1 MRLAAFLRRK
11 DGCYTEVMEQ
21 HPVPRQI
28 TSFEFKLIGFMTLKQ
43 FLFLIAFV
51 PIGLL
56 VYFLIPIPIIRQIM
70 GFLVGMIGVL
80 IAFVPI
86 NDRPMD
92 VFIKNLVKRLLSPT
106 QYTYEKHNPPIY
118 FLNKLYFL
126 SDPHHVFSHIDSE
139 EKLGKYLAEHQT
151 TEDPEHPLQRVQG
164 IQHALRDAKNAPAGK
179 GVVKGGQPGA
189 AGIGVARAQKTPF
202 LIGVVRTRK
211 EIPLPGILLYIKDS
225 QNRPVRLL
233 KTNPNGVFAT
243 YTALP
248 PADYAL
254 EVKDPKNAHFF
265 DTIKVHLPL
274 AARSLDIISRELL

>member
-1 MRLAAFLRRK
+1 
-11 DGCYTEVMEQ
+11 MEQ

-51 PIGLL
+51 PIGVL
-56 VYFLIPIPIIRQIM
+56 VYFIVPIPIIRHLL
-70 GFLVGMIGVL
+70 GFLVAMVGVL

-92 VFIKNLVKRLLSPT
+92 VFIKNLFKRLMSPT
-106 QYTYEKHNPPIY
+106 QYTYLKHNPPIY

-126 SDPHHVFSHIDSE
+126 SDPHHVFSHIDSQ
-139 EKLGKYLAEHQT
+139 EKLNKYLAEHQVPVEPDHT
-151 TEDPEHPLQRVQG
+151 PQRVRGVQ
-164 IQHALRDAKNAPAGK
+164 QALKGAKNMPVAKGTPIGGGMRPA
-179 GVVKGGQPGA
+179 A
-189 AGIGVARAQKTPF
+189 AGIQPAAAQKHPY
-202 LIGVVRTRK
+202 LVGVVRTRR
-211 EIPLPGILLYIKDS
+211 ETALPGILIYIKDAAS
-225 QNRPVRLL
+225 RPVRLL

-243 YTALP
+243 FTALP
-248 PADYAL
+248 PADYII

>member
-1 MRLAAFLRRK
+1 
-11 DGCYTEVMEQ
+11 MEQ

-56 VYFLIPIPIIRQIM
+56 VYFLVPIPIVRHLL
-70 GFLVGMIGVL
+70 GFMVGMVGVV

-86 NDRPMD
+86 NDQPMD
-92 VFIKNLVKRLLSPT
+92 RFIKNLVKRLMSPT

-118 FLNKLYFL
+118 FLNQLYFL
-126 SDPHHVFSHIDSE
+126 SDPHHVFSHIDSQ
-139 EKLGKYLAEHQT
+139 EKLGKYLADHQAPA
-151 TEDPEHPLQRVQG
+151 EPNHAGPQRVQAV
-164 IQHALRDAKNAPAGK
+164 QAALQGAKNMPVGK
-179 GVVKGGQPGA
+179 GVAPGSRGRPAA
-189 AGIGVARAQKTPF
+189 AGVSPAAAQKQPY

-211 EIPLPGILLYIKDS
+211 EIPLPGILIYVKDS
-225 QNRPVRLL
+225 ANRPVRLL

-243 YTALP
+243 YTTLP
-248 PADYAL
+248 PADYVF
-254 EVKDPKNAHFF
+254 EIKDPKNAHFF

>member
-1 MRLAAFLRRK
+1 
-11 DGCYTEVMEQ
+11 MEQ

-51 PIGLL
+51 PIGVL
-56 VYFLIPIPIIRQIM
+56 VYFLIPIPIIRHIM
-70 GFLVGMIGVL
+70 GFLVAMIGVL

-86 NDRPMD
+86 NERPMD
-92 VFIKNLVKRLLSPT
+92 VFIKNLVRRLMSPT

-139 EKLGKYLAEHQT
+139 EKLGKYLAEHQKID
-151 TEDPEHPLQRVQG
+151 EPEHAPARVQG
-164 IQHALRDAKNAPAGK
+164 VQQALKGAKNMPVAK
-179 GVVKGGQPGA
+179 GVPKGGGRPAA
-189 AGIGVARAQKTPF
+189 AGVQPAAAQKHPF
-202 LIGVVRTRK
+202 LVGVVRTRK
-211 EIPLPGILLYIKDS
+211 EIPLPGILIYIKDS
-225 QNRPVRLL
+225 ANRPVRLL

-243 YTALP
+243 FTALA
-248 PADYAL
+248 PADYIV
-254 EVKDPKNAHFF
+254 EPKDPKNAHFF

>member
-1 MRLAAFLRRK
+1 
-11 DGCYTEVMEQ
+11 MEQ

-28 TSFEFKLIGFMTLKQ
+28 TTFEFKLIGFMTLKQ

-51 PIGLL
+51 PIGVL
-56 VYFLIPIPIIRQIM
+56 VYFLIPIPIIRHIM

-92 VFIKNLVKRLLSPT
+92 VFIKNLVRRLMSPT

-126 SDPHHVFSHIDSE
+126 SDPHHVFSHIDSQ
-139 EKLGKYLAEHQT
+139 EKLGKYLAEHQKA
-151 TEDPEHPLQRVQG
+151 EEPEHTPQRVQG
-164 IQHALRDAKNAPAGK
+164 VQQALKGAKTMPVSK
-179 GVVKGGQPGA
+179 GVMKGA
-189 AGIGVARAQKTPF
+189 AGGVAAAGVGQAKAQPHPF
-202 LIGVVRTRK
+202 LVGVVRTRK
-211 EIPLPGILLYIKDS
+211 EIPLPGILIYIKDS
-225 QNRPVRLL
+225 ANRPVRLL

-248 PADYAL
+248 PSDYIV
-254 EVKDPKNAHFF
+254 EPKDPKNAHFF

>member
-1 MRLAAFLRRK
+1 
-11 DGCYTEVMEQ
+11 MEQ

-28 TSFEFKLIGFMTLKQ
+28 TTFEFKLIGFMTLKQ

-56 VYFLIPIPIIRQIM
+56 VYFIVPIPIIRHLL

-92 VFIKNLVKRLLSPT
+92 VFIKNLVKRLMSPT
-106 QYTYEKHNPPIY
+106 QYMYAKHNPPIY

-126 SDPHHVFSHIDSE
+126 SDPHHVFSHIDSQ
-139 EKLGKYLAEHQT
+139 EKLGKYLAEHQQPVAP
-151 TEDPEHPLQRVQG
+151 DHAPQRVAG
-164 IQHALRDAKNAPAGK
+164 IQQALKGAKAMPVGK
-179 GVVKGGQPGA
+179 GAAVKGGGRPA
-189 AGIGVARAQKTPF
+189 VAGVAPAVAQKHPF
-202 LIGVVRTRK
+202 LVGVVRTRK
-211 EIPLPGILLYIKDS
+211 EIPLPGILIYIKDAS
-225 QNRPVRLL
+225 NRPVRLL

-243 YTALP
+243 FTALA
-248 PADYAL
+248 PADYIV

>member
-1 MRLAAFLRRK
+1 
-11 DGCYTEVMEQ
+11 MEQ

-28 TSFEFKLIGFMTLKQ
+28 TSFEFKLIGFMTLRQ
-43 FLFLIAFV
+43 FIFLIAFL

-56 VYFLIPIPIIRQIM
+56 VYFIVPIPIIRHLM
-70 GFLVGMIGVL
+70 GFLVAMIGVVM
-80 IAFVPI
+80 AFVPI

-92 VFIKNLVKRLLSPT
+92 VFIKNLTRRLMSPT

-118 FLNKLYFL
+118 FLSNLYFL
-126 SDPHHVFSHIDSE
+126 SDPHRVFSHIDSQ
-139 EKLGKYLAEHQT
+139 EKLGKYLSDHQRPA
-151 TEDPEHPLQRVQG
+151 DPGHSPQRVAAVQ
-164 IQHALRDAKNAPAGK
+164 QAMKTAKGAPVGKGAPAK
-179 GVVKGGQPGA
+179 PGTMRPAA
-189 AGIGVARAQKTPF
+189 AGVRPGVAQKTPF
-202 LIGVVRTRK
+202 LIGQVRTRK
-211 EIPLPGILLYIKDS
+211 EIPLPEILIYIKDS
-225 QNRPVRLL
+225 ASRPVRLL

-248 PADYAL
+248 PADYVF